1 MFDFSKI
8 EVGNAVLIKATGY
21 GQHDAI
27 GIVDRVTA
35 TRFSTKN
42 GDTFNKRTGYRVG
55 ERDRFY
61 RVFVARIATEEDRKA
76 VAHERYVRQCLQKIE
91 HLATNKYKL
100 KPDTVVK
107 IAEFLDGLGAEATL

>member
-1 MFDFSKI
+1 MFDFSGIKPGDDVVIKTSHYGVSDRI
-8 EVGNAVLIKATGY
+8 ETVA
-21 GQHDAI
+21 
-27 GIVDRVTA
+27 RVTE
-35 TRFSTKN
+35 TRFVLKD
-42 GDTFNKRTGYRVG
+42 GDAFNKRTGQRAKR
-55 ERDRFY
+55 ERFH
-61 RVFVARIATEEDRKA
+61 VTTAVRIATDEDRKA